1 MTINIFL
8 LSISSK
14 FKKLQLRL
22 YRKLN
27 YFKNRFK
34 IYRNIRELRK
44 VYSLFERGKISNDNY
59 KEARM
64 KIIAKVMYPEFI
76 N

>member
-14 FKKLQLRL
+14 FKELQLRL

-34 IYRNIRELRK
+34 IYRNIRKLWK
-44 VYSLFERGKISNDNY
+44 VYSLFERGKISNDSY

-64 KIIAKVMYPEFI
+64 KIVAKVMYPEFI

>member
-1 MTINIFL
+1 VTINIFL
-8 LSISSK
+8 LSISST

-22 YRKLN
+22 YRKFN

-34 IYRNIRELRK
+34 IHRNIRELLK
-44 VYSLFERGKISNDNY
+44 VYSLFERGKITNDNY

-64 KIIAKVMYPEFI
+64 KIIAKVMYPKFY

>member
-1 MTINIFL
+1 
-8 LSISSK
+8 
-14 FKKLQLRL
+14 
-22 YRKLN
+22 
-27 YFKNRFK
+27 
-34 IYRNIRELRK
+34 NIRELRK